1 MAPGYPPGMTT
12 GILAGLGAGAFW
24 GMAFVAPLMAPHFSS
39 VDITVGRYL
48 ACALI
53 SLGLMFWA
61 GARGQRF
68 WPTWRQAVA
77 ALWLSVLGYTGYY
90 LLLSLAIQ
98 TTGATLPVLVIGTI
112 PLWMMLLGKPENLL
126 WRKLIPGLFLTAAG
140 MGLMMVATA
149 SGLGVVPVGAS
160 MWLGIFY
167 AALAAASWV
176 VFGLFNKR
184 WLHAHPEVNSTMW
197 ANWMGVAAGLGA
209 VPIWW
214 WAGSPL
220 QSMVARPGFGMYL
233 AVCAITG
240 IGAAWVASVLWN
252 MASRRLS
259 ASLAGQLIVSETV
272 FGLLYGFVWTAHWPA
287 AMQWLACGMFVAG
300 ILASIQAHRIG
311 ESLETRIA

>member
-1 MAPGYPPGMTT
+1 MTT

-24 GMAFVAPLMAPHFSS
+24 GMAFVAPLMAPDFSS

-48 ACALI
+48 ACALV
-53 SLGLMFWA
+53 SLLLMLWS
-61 GARGQRF
+61 GARRQRV
-68 WPTWRQAVA
+68 WPTWRQAGA

-112 PLWMMLLGKPENLL
+112 PLWMMLLGKPEGLL
-126 WRKLIPGLFLTAAG
+126 WRKLVPGLLLTVMG
-140 MGLMMVATA
+140 MALMMRATA
-149 SGLGVVPVGAS
+149 SGLGAVDVGVD
-160 MWLGIFY
+160 MWLGVFY

-176 VFGLFNKR
+176 LFGLLNKR
-184 WLHAHPEVNSTMW
+184 WLQQHPEVNSTMW

-209 VPIWW
+209 VPIWL
-214 WAGSPL
+214 WAGTPWTA
-220 QSMVARPGFGMYL
+220 MVERESFATYL
-233 AVCAITG
+233 IVCGITG

-272 FGLLYGFVWTAHWPA
+272 FGLLYGFVWNAHWPA
-287 AMQWLACGMFVAG
+287 SMQWLACVLFVAG
-300 ILASIQAHRIG
+300 ILASIKAHR
-311 ESLETRIA
+311 